1 MMSEFSEGSTTHW
14 RDRQETIE
22 AGVGIKRSVADL
34 GMVSD
39 PSLLSKGVSVPSGSF
54 QPKLAVS
61 EMPTADG
68 LALIKIFL
76 SAQQSQRLKAHRL
89 LHPNLE

>member
-1 MMSEFSEGSTTHW
+1 M
-14 RDRQETIE
+14 E
-22 AGVGIKRSVADL
+22 AGVGTKRSVADL
-34 GMVSD
+34 DMSSD
-39 PSLLSKGVSVPSGSF
+39 PWRLSKGVSVPSGSF

-61 EMPTADG
+61 KMLTADG

-76 SAQQSQRLKAHRL
+76 SAQQSQRVKAHL